1 VSCPPTLS
9 WAFKFAAD
17 GLGITVLP
25 LWSAGRSD
33 VRDALVR
40 VLPLWKPEPIT
51 LCALFFGPSRLT
63 PKGEALLDFLGE
75 YIGTE
80 RFPGF
85 RISQRRAALQT
96 HRFTLRIEKDLRT
109 GRDERLAA
117 VAGVARAN
125 SPMLVVLSGS
135 QPYPRIEIE
144 VSHRLRFPFPT
155 AQGR

>member
-1 VSCPPTLS
+1 MTDSGKEYLQSC
-9 WAFKFAAD
+9 
-17 GLGITVLP
+17 
-25 LWSAGRSD
+25 
-33 VRDALVR
+33 
-40 VLPLWKPEPIT
+40 
-51 LCALFFGPSRLT
+51 
-63 PKGEALLDFLGE
+63 
-75 YIGTE
+75 
-80 RFPGF
+80 
-85 RISQRRAALQT
+85 RRAL
-96 HRFTLRIEKDLRT
+96 RTLKDGGELLEGRRTSPNGTRRYPRGAPRSTQKVLNKSKELIDRLEKDLRT